1 MIIEWDKSS
10 KQQNGTS
17 DTNVWLDA
25 TEQQP
30 MSTQQNKILFS
41 FAMASLLNGTEGAN
55 NRIRMVPQTP
65 MYDWTQ

>member
-30 MSTQQNKILFS
+30 MSTQQNRILFS
-41 FAMASLLNGTEGAN
+41 FAMASLLNGTEVAN
-55 NRIRMVPQTP
+55 NKIRMVPQTP